1 MPVSCIAI
9 PFKQPHPNMEMNET
23 NQKVSTFHGCHKYTP
38 NVNNGNCTHKVGSHE
53 LMGMYDLS
61 KENLHFILPG

>member
-1 MPVSCIAI
+1 MPVSYIAI
-9 PFKQPHPNMEMNET
+9 FFMQPHPNMEINET

-38 NVNNGNCTHKVGSHE
+38 NVNNGNCTHKAVSHE
-53 LMGMYDLS
+53 LMGMHDLS

>member
-1 MPVSCIAI
+1 
-9 PFKQPHPNMEMNET
+9 MEINET
-23 NQKVSTFHGCHKYTP
+23 SQKVSTFHGCHKYTP